1 MPDRTFVY
9 RHTDE
14 SSSSDEDLTAKQ
26 TPVPVHTDP
35 APAGGGVSYQKTL
48 RLSSEQLVSI
58 LNLRNLNLFFLFIY
72 FKKIDLLTLGL
83 SSLFLFIY
91 FFVFYL

>member
-1 MPDRTFVY
+1 MISSGILQSVSIHMPERTLVY
-9 RHTDE
+9 RRTDE

-58 LNLRNLNLFFLFIY
+58 LNLINFYLFIN
-72 FKKIDLLTLGL
+72 KNLTL
-83 SSLFLFIY
+83 
-91 FFVFYL
+91 